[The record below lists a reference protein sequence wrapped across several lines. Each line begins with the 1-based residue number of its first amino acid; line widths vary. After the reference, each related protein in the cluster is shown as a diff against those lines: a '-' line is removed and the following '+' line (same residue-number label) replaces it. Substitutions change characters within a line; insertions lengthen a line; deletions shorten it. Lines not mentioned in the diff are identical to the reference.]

1 MLDNKELQFTGKT
14 VEDAVAAACQELKID
29 SLDGVDFE
37 IVQMPKK
44 SLFKKATPAILKV
57 TLPQSKTQAAQE
69 YLQSILKALQLEKIT
84 FTVEEQE
91 ENAVITLAG
100 EGLNVIIG
108 RHGETLDALQYL
120 CSLVAS
126 RANGSYFR
134 VTLDSGDFRKR
145 REKTLQALAVKMAN
159 NALRHG
165 RKVTLEPMN
174 PYERRIIHSE
184 VQKIEGV
191 SSTSIGEEPN
201 RRVVILLDHP
211 SENTGAGDIV
221 DANRKS
227 GRPPRNGN
235 GNYRGRSDR
244 GERRTGGRRDGR
256 RDRGE
261 RRPSQTIDPKTVP
274 ERQVAPSEAKD
285 LPLYGKINIDD

>member
-14 VEDAVAAACQELKID
+14 VEDAVAAACQELNID

-44 SLFKKATPAILKV
+44 SLFKKATPAILK
-57 TLPQSKTQAAQE
+57 
-69 YLQSILKALQLEKIT
+69 ALHLEKVT

-91 ENAVITLAG
+91 ENAVITLEG

-126 RANGSYFR
+126 RANGGYFR
-134 VTLDSGDFRKR
+134 IILDSGDFRKR

-159 NALRHG
+159 NALRNG

-201 RRVVILLDHP
+201 RRVVILPDHP
-211 SENTGAGDIV
+211 NENAGAIV

-227 GRPPRNGN
+227 GRPSRG
-235 GNYRGRSDR
+235 GNYRGRNERGDR
-244 GERRTGGRRDGR
+244 RSSGR

-285 LPLYGKINIDD
+285 LPLYGKISMDD